1 MNSTPAQYPM
11 LFGSQA
17 KPLETIVYKIPE
29 LEGQNGY
36 ITISPDDCTPVM
48 ENLEGS
54 IEGSKH
60 RININPFMPKGI
72 SRPYQLD
79 ESISILRVVG

>member
-1 MNSTPAQYPM
+1 M

-29 LEGQNGY
+29 LESQNGY

-54 IEGSKH
+54 IKGSKY
-60 RININPFMPKGI
+60 IYPFI
-72 SRPYQLD
+72 SSPYQLD
-79 ESISILRVVG
+79 ESTSILRVVGK